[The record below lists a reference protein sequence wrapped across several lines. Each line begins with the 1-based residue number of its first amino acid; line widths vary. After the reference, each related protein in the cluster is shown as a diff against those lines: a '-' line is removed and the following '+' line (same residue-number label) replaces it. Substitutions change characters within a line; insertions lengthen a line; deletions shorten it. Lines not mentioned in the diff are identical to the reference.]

1 MEVLIDAT
9 RSRRCLPVS
18 SLHVRS
24 THTHIYTRICDTAD
38 RRTEVVPMERIPRV
52 NTFRPASNVY
62 GMQPRSSSLAIT
74 HTRVKDLQALNVLD
88 SDE

>member
-1 MEVLIDAT
+1 
-9 RSRRCLPVS
+9 
-18 SLHVRS
+18 
-24 THTHIYTRICDTAD
+24 
-38 RRTEVVPMERIPRV
+38 MERIPRV

-62 GMQPRSSSLAIT
+62 GMQPRSSSLAIM

>member
-1 MEVLIDAT
+1 
-9 RSRRCLPVS
+9 
-18 SLHVRS
+18 
-24 THTHIYTRICDTAD
+24 
-38 RRTEVVPMERIPRV
+38 MERIPRV